1 MARFLYR
8 YGRRIPLPSTIEI
21 KHAYK
26 LHSVLEAHRLGWA
39 AEEGMPSNASWDE
52 IIDYKSHR
60 LAAQKTRD
68 GAGDRS
74 QSPAALGAPTKTLH

>member
-1 MARFLYR
+1 MAKFLYR
-8 YGRRIPLPSTIEI
+8 SGRRIPLPSTIEI

-26 LHSVLEAHRLGWA
+26 MHSVLESHRLDWA

-52 IIDYKSHR
+52 IIDHKSHR
-60 LAAQKTRD
+60 LAAQQTRD

-74 QSPAALGAPTKTLH
+74 QTLAELGAATKTLH